1 MFLYGFLFSPT
12 FLMTSFQNGHIS
24 EHGTR
29 LFVEKAW
36 FTKADVF
43 KLLKR
48 LSQYLL
54 LSLYNVNCS
63 SDDGK
68 ILVAISFWS
77 FDSNLGHPALNQ
89 FE

>member
-1 MFLYGFLFSPT
+1 MD
-12 FLMTSFQNGHIS
+12 IS
-24 EHGTR
+24 ENGTR
-29 LFVEKAW
+29 LFLQKAW

-43 KLLKR
+43 KILKR

-63 SDDGK
+63 CDDGK